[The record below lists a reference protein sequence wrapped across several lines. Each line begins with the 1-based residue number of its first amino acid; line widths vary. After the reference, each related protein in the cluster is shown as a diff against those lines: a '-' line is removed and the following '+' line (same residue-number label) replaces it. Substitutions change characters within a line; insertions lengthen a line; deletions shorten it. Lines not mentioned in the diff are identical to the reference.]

1 LAWALTVEEAMHV
14 RTDAN
19 AFESLYLAEY
29 PRIHGIAMRTGLD
42 PSESED
48 VAQEAFAQYHRSH
61 AADAPYAAAWL
72 RRAVVH
78 LAFNA
83 IRSRRRRAAREE
95 RDHRTDE
102 PLTRA
107 TTTETDTPSRLEHA
121 ERSAAVRAAMS
132 TVSERHAPVL
142 ALRYSGMS
150 YAEVG
155 AALGIPVSHVGSVL
169 RRAESAFKKE
179 FEYASR

>member
-14 RTDAN
+14 RTDAE

-29 PRIHGIAMRTGLD
+29 PRIHAIARRTGLD
-42 PSESED
+42 ADESED
-48 VAQEAFAQYHRSH
+48 VAQETFAQYHRSH
-61 AADAPYAAAWL
+61 AADAPYAVAWL

-78 LAFNA
+78 LALNA
-83 IRSRRRRAAREE
+83 IRSRRRREAREE
-95 RDHRTDE
+95 RDHRTGVPVAPD
-102 PLTRA
+102 A
-107 TTTETDTPSRLEHA
+107 TESDPPARLESS
-121 ERSAAVRAAMS
+121 ERSAAVRAAMRKL
-132 TVSERHAPVL
+132 SERHASVL

-155 AALGIPVSHVGSVL
+155 AALGIPVTHVGSVL

-179 FEYASR
+179 FEHASR

>member
-1 LAWALTVEEAMHV
+1 MAWALTVEEAMQL
-14 RTDAN
+14 RTDAG
-19 AFESLYLAEY
+19 AFETLSLAEY
-29 PRIHGIAMRTGLD
+29 PRIHAIAMRTGLD
-42 PSESED
+42 RSESED

-95 RDHRTDE
+95 HDHRADE
-102 PLTRA
+102 PLTIA
-107 TTTETDTPSRLEHA
+107 TTTETDPPATLERA

-132 TVSERHAPVL
+132 RLSERYASVL

-155 AALGIPVSHVGSVL
+155 TALGIPVSHVGSVL

>member
-1 LAWALTVEEAMHV
+1 MAWALTVEEAMHV

-29 PRIHGIAMRTGLD
+29 PRIHAIAMRTGLD
-42 PSESED
+42 RSESED
-48 VAQEAFAQYHRSH
+48 VAQEAFTQYHRSH

-102 PLTRA
+102 PLTVAA
-107 TTTETDTPSRLEHA
+107 TEADPPARLEQV
-121 ERSAAVRAAMS
+121 ERSAAVRTAMS
-132 TVSERHAPVL
+132 KLSERYASVL

-150 YAEVG
+150 YAEVA
-155 AALGIPVSHVGSVL
+155 AALAIPVSHVGSVL

-179 FEYASR
+179 FEHATR